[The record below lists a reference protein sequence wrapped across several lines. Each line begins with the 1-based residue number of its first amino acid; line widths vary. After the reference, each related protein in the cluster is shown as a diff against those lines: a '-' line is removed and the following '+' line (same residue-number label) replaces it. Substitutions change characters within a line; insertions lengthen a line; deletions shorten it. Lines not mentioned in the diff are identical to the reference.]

1 MFIIAYTYIYFWEV
15 KVAQR
20 AIWHCWSKC
29 LVFKI
34 QENVDRILTYTRF
47 HGSPDSK
54 LLCQAD
60 QWVWAL
66 MILSDLLPD
75 SLEADVISYNAGVAA
90 CEKGSQ
96 WQQGLWLLSEMQLA
110 SLLANLITY
119 NAAITACANFLLW
132 LQALSLLHQLEGRQL
147 RGNVLTFAEV
157 LRTCDATDLHADNL
171 CPNLFE
177 LLAGRSQAD
186 LRGQCMSWGNPCNFV
201 IVDKLCSSS
210 SFVMLPYVLSLSL
223 ATCAENG
230 CRLPHWRLCIGNTSC
245 FWKTFD
251 VKQVKRLKRDGICGP
266 GIQCLCA
273 SLCCM
278 FMLQNDDSE
287 AATMWSVGVP
297 WRETQLAVKQAAS
310 SRRGCHS

>member
-1 MFIIAYTYIYFWEV
+1 
-15 KVAQR
+15 
-20 AIWHCWSKC
+20 
-29 LVFKI
+29 
-34 QENVDRILTYTRF
+34 
-47 HGSPDSK
+47 
-54 LLCQAD
+54 
-60 QWVWAL
+60 

-90 CEKGSQ
+90 CEKGSK

-186 LRGQCMSWGNPCNFV
+186 LRGQCMS
-201 IVDKLCSSS
+201 
-210 SFVMLPYVLSLSL
+210 
-223 ATCAENG
+223 
-230 CRLPHWRLCIGNTSC
+230 
-245 FWKTFD
+245 
-251 VKQVKRLKRDGICGP
+251 
-266 GIQCLCA
+266 
-273 SLCCM
+273 
-278 FMLQNDDSE
+278 
-287 AATMWSVGVP
+287 
-297 WRETQLAVKQAAS
+297 
-310 SRRGCHS
+310 